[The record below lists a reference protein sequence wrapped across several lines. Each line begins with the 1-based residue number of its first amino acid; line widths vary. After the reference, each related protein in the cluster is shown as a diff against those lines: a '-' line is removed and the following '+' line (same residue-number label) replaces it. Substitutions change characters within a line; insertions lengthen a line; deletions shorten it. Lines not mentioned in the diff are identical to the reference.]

1 MSRKA
6 NRYAGL
12 NAAQKND
19 FLKLTPAE
27 WKSYFE
33 GASQRTLRKTYDQL
47 CHRSGSEWER
57 VKALF
62 VEALIAKQSEVVSGH
77 GQEINQRSN

>member
-1 MSRKA
+1 MTRKA

-27 WKSYFE
+27 WKSYF
-33 GASQRTLRKTYDQL
+33 GNASQRTLRKTYGQL
-47 CHRSGSEWER
+47 CQRNGSEWGR

-62 VEALIAKQSEVVSGH
+62 VEALIAKQSKVGSSH
-77 GQEINQRSN
+77 GQEINQCRN